1 MIMHS
6 EVHKT
11 VEKLGRHV
19 IQTEH
24 LASLITYLQH
34 FDVPGNDV
42 RGDIHINNPCTRNMC
57 DVL

>member
-1 MIMHS
+1 MHS